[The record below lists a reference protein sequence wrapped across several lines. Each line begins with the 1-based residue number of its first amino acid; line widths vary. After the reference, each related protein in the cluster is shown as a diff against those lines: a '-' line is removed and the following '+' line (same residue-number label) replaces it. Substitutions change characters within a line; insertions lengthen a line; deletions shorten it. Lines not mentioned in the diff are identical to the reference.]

1 MYIPGGLAGKE
12 VGLGNLNFQESI
24 MMFKQKMKPS
34 PKCTCIVHSNVH
46 TFTYTRR
53 YIYSVHFVAWC
64 MLIRKL
70 KKKQC
75 AYWHIM
81 QCW

>member
-34 PKCTCIVHSNVH
+34 PKCTCIVH
-46 TFTYTRR
+46 
-53 YIYSVHFVAWC
+53 
-64 MLIRKL
+64 
-70 KKKQC
+70 C
-75 AYWHIM
+75 AL
-81 QCW
+81 